1 MAIIRIS
8 DQVMSK
14 LKKYNAKK
22 YEGDVYGKIT
32 ETAETSILKYIGELQ

>member
-1 MAIIRIS
+1 MAILKIS

-22 YEGDVYGKIT
+22 YDGDVYGKII
-32 ETAETSILKYIGELQ
+32 ETAEAAIEEYIKD